1 MVNVA
6 KATILDYLRFVFS
19 LCLLIFSG
27 VVTSYAIWAQ
37 KTSMWKA
44 VPGWASLIIFIMV
57 LFLLGVMEGLQIAL
71 VELKRQEPESYKDS
85 HPKAYKL
92 GQYAMKG
99 DNVERFLMGRQVF
112 VVCLVFFA
120 AKLTTIHGNSESG
133 FLFYVPDWVQA
144 LFLETGLLACVVVVI
159 IAQLMPQIVASLY
172 PTQFL
177 ELIVMRPAYWACI
190 CLETSG
196 ITHIC
201 WVLAWLMGKM
211 FGMKEEVVDD
221 GAEMAKHGNKD
232 NLGFASEVA

>member
-1 MVNVA
+1 
-6 KATILDYLRFVFS
+6 
-19 LCLLIFSG
+19 
-27 VVTSYAIWAQ
+27 
-37 KTSMWKA
+37 
-44 VPGWASLIIFIMV
+44 
-57 LFLLGVMEGLQIAL
+57 
-71 VELKRQEPESYKDS
+71 
-85 HPKAYKL
+85 
-92 GQYAMKG
+92 
-99 DNVERFLMGRQVF
+99 MGF

-133 FLFYVPDWVQA
+133 F
-144 LFLETGLLACVVVVI
+144 LACVVVVI

-221 GAEMAKHGNKD
+221 GVEMDKQRSKD
-232 NLGFASEVA
+232 NLGFATEVA